1 MRLVWLSLCALVSY
15 IVGTINPS
23 YIIAKAKKFDIREAG
38 SGNAGGSNALITMGK
53 KIGALCMIFDI
64 VKAFL
69 VVKLSMILL
78 PNEILAG
85 AVSTTAVILGHIFPL
100 WMGFKGGKGLA
111 CLGGSLLAY
120 SPVIALIF
128 LAIEFVLALIVD
140 YICVVP
146 ITASVAFPVVYY
158 LRGGNIYGALLL
170 GTAAVAMLYRHRE
183 NLARIK
189 AGKEAHFSYLWKSD
203 KEKERIKANIG
214 DDAYDQ
220 LQIKKFDEK

>member
-1 MRLVWLSLCALVSY
+1 MRLVWLSLCALIGY

-23 YIIAKAKKFDIREAG
+23 YIIAKAKKFDIRKDG

-64 VKAFL
+64 VKAFI

-85 AVSTTAVILGHIFPL
+85 AVSTAAVILGHIFPL

-120 SPVIALIF
+120 SPVIGLIF

-170 GTAAVAMLYRHRE
+170 GVAAVAMLYRHRE